1 MVLFLKPLLQ
11 QLWNYKHS
19 LVFTSVF
26 LLQHHDFGFDA
37 VCWNGT
43 FHCDGLRIL
52 PGTSDWTRLL
62 EPSHHLALYSY
73 PNALGHNGSIP
84 DHCSD
89 CSLCFSPESS
99 VHVKWTEQMSTDML
113 NQRKLTPLWRGMEFI
128 KSWEVIKRVPGKQMF
143 GGNTGSY
150 GFLFFFFYWMM
161 FKKLGSTFPV
171 DLMPFQT
178 QK

>member
-1 MVLFLKPLLQ
+1 MKLQTLSCFYECFFIRTPWFGVWCCLFEWDFPLWWLE
-11 QLWNYKHS
+11 
-19 LVFTSVF
+19 
-26 LLQHHDFGFDA
+26 
-37 VCWNGT
+37 
-43 FHCDGLRIL
+43 
-52 PGTSDWTRLL
+52 TSDWTRLL

-84 DHCSD
+84 DHCSY

-99 VHVKWTEQMSTDML
+99 VHVKWTEQMSTDLL
-113 NQRKLTPLWRGMEFI
+113 NQRKLTPLRRGMEFI
-128 KSWEVIKRVPGKQMF
+128 KGWEVIQRVPGKQMF

-150 GFLFFFFYWMM
+150 GVFFYWMM
-161 FKKLGSTFPV
+161 FNKLGSTFPV